1 MEDLNPATE
10 TWLENWTA
18 TEESSLDERL
28 FFCVGSRRHFSLDGS
43 RIKVVEASPWELPL
57 R

>member
-18 TEESSLDERL
+18 TEESSHDERF

-43 RIKVVEASPWELPL
+43 RIKVVEAPPWE
-57 R
+57 